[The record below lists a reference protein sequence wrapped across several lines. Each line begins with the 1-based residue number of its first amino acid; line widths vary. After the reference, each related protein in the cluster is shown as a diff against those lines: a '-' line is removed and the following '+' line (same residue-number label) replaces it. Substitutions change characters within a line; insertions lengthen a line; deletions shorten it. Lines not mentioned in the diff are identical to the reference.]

1 MSDRHLDAPQPDL
14 RIVPTESLRPHE
26 EHDNQRAIPL
36 AERLREETYMI
47 NPPIVAPHG
56 DQFVILDGANR
67 FHAFSHLGYPHIL
80 VQVVD
85 YPGEQVLLDT
95 WHHVVGSWGIEALLE
110 SCAELGIAQ
119 LVDANGS
126 QPDALAHVILRDG
139 RLQALIHAQASG
151 RHSFAPVRAFVGL
164 YQRSASLH
172 RTAIHEAATLWSLY
186 PDAIALVHFPSVT
199 PETVLHAADSRDFL
213 PPGISRHIVYGR
225 AIRVN
230 YPLDIL
236 RDSSVPLDTKN
247 AQLQEWIR
255 HKLAN
260 RAIRYYAESTFQFDE

>member
-1 MSDRHLDAPQPDL
+1 MSDRHNEAPQPDL
-14 RIVPTESLRPHE
+14 RIVRTDLLRPHE
-26 EHDNQRAIPL
+26 EHDNQRAGPL
-36 AERLREETYMI
+36 AERLAEETHMI

-56 DQFVILDGANR
+56 DHYVILDGANR

-80 VQVVD
+80 VQVVT
-85 YPGEQVLLDT
+85 YPGAQVMLDT
-95 WHHVVGSWGIEALLE
+95 WHHVVGSWGIDALLE
-110 SCAELGIAQ
+110 SCARLGIAQ

-126 QPDALAHVILRDG
+126 QPDALANVTLRDG
-139 RLQALIHAQASG
+139 RRQALIQAQASG
-151 RHSFAPVRAFVGL
+151 RHSFAPVRAFVGV

-186 PDAIALVHFPSVT
+186 PEAIALVRFPSVT
-199 PETVLHAADSRDFL
+199 PQTILDAADSRDFL
-213 PPGISRHIVYGR
+213 PPGISRHIVQGR

-236 RDSSVPLDTKN
+236 RDSSVTLEAKN

-255 HKLAN
+255 RRLAN
-260 RAIRYYAESTFQFDE
+260 RGIRYYAEATYQFDE